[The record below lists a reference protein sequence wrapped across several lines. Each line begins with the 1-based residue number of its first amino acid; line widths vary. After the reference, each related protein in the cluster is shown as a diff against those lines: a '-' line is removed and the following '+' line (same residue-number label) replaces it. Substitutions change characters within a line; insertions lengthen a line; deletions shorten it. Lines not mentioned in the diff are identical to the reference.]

1 MVYVCYN
8 SKLEQSFLIDLN
20 ALFNTSFVQN
30 ETEEKTIDSILRK
43 QIESIKDKYL
53 NNDEKRNFVDYLF
66 DDIDENKEE
75 KFNKEIK
82 RKQFEYLLDKLI
94 LSSSQF
100 VKYSIPY
107 LLSEKG
113 YKECSLKSYLP
124 IDYINYYYDSNIL
137 SALNLNERGRLKV
150 RSKCFKNESNFDW
163 TTSNCE
169 KKVKEPHDFL
179 KIHLI
184 KSINDEEIK
193 VDY

>member
-1 MVYVCYN
+1 MVYACYN

-20 ALFNTSFVQN
+20 AFFNTSFVKN

-43 QIESIKDKYL
+43 QIESIKEKYL
-53 NNDEKRNFVDYLF
+53 NNDEKMNFVDYLF
-66 DDIDENKEE
+66 DDIENKEE
-75 KFNKEIK
+75 MFNGEIK
-82 RKQFEYLLDKLI
+82 MKQFEYLLDKLI

-150 RSKCFKNESNFDW
+150 ISKCFKNESNFDW
-163 TTSNCE
+163 TTSNYE
-169 KKVKEPHDFL
+169 KKVKEPHEFL

-184 KSINDEEIK
+184 KSINDEDIK
-193 VDY
+193 VNY

>member
-1 MVYVCYN
+1 MVYACYN

-20 ALFNTSFVQN
+20 AFFNTSFVKN

-43 QIESIKDKYL
+43 QIESIKEKYF
-53 NNDEKRNFVDYLF
+53 NNDEKMNFVDYLF
-66 DDIDENKEE
+66 DDIENKEE
-75 KFNKEIK
+75 MFNGENKM
-82 RKQFEYLLDKLI
+82 KQFEYLLDKLI

-150 RSKCFKNESNFDW
+150 ISKCFKNESNFDW
-163 TTSNCE
+163 TTSNYE
-169 KKVKEPHDFL
+169 KKVKEPHEFL

-184 KSINDEEIK
+184 KSINDEDIK
-193 VDY
+193 VNY

>member
-1 MVYVCYN
+1 MVYACYN

-20 ALFNTSFVQN
+20 AFFNTSFVKN

-43 QIESIKDKYL
+43 QIESIKEKYL
-53 NNDEKRNFVDYLF
+53 NNDEKMNFVDYLF
-66 DDIDENKEE
+66 DDIENKEE
-75 KFNKEIK
+75 MFNGEIK
-82 RKQFEYLLDKLI
+82 MKQFEYLLDKLI

-150 RSKCFKNESNFDW
+150 ISKCFKNESNFDW
-163 TTSNCE
+163 TTSNYE
-169 KKVKEPHDFL
+169 KKVKEPHEFL

-184 KSINDEEIK
+184 KSINDEDIK
-193 VDY
+193 VN